1 MPETTLAADK
11 RDIFRVGKTEPACLH
26 SHYFLWF
33 LGLSCVAPSP
43 TLFFDFPKPFR
54 FETLSLRGRSEKV
67 NSWHVQ
73 QTETEKVHVLV
84 WRKCLMRDE
93 WELPVSSCLDMKAT
107 PSLFTLWHPRLD
119 LTSSVGDE
127 TVRIFQWRVDRQN
140 AYLLKLAT
148 K

>member
-26 SHYFLWF
+26 SHCFLWF

-67 NSWHVQ
+67 NCWHVVQ
-73 QTETEKVHVLV
+73 
-84 WRKCLMRDE
+84 RFMSSCGGSAY
-93 WELPVSSCLDMKAT
+93 WEMSENFLSLPVWTWKQHWASSHCGIHVWI
-107 PSLFTLWHPRLD
+107 SC
-119 LTSSVGDE
+119 SVFVE
-127 TVRIFQWRVDRQN
+127 TKSFVYFSDGADQQN